1 MPTFGYR
8 RWLIFACKN
17 PPSPPLRNSL
27 RDSFWRP
34 PPLGSPC
41 QQGEPKGL
49 GSPHAVGGTYRR
61 GAKTAF
67 WVPRTPWGEPTG
79 EGVQQGTGTVPLP
92 ERYGRSSRARTLTP

>member
-17 PPSPPLRNSL
+17 PLLTPALSPLEKLIARQFL
-27 RDSFWRP
+27 RP

-41 QQGEPKGL
+41 QQGEPSR

-61 GAKTAF
+61 
-67 WVPRTPWGEPTG
+67 
-79 EGVQQGTGTVPLP
+79 GVQQGTGTVPLP